1 MLTFNNREREIYLI
15 VFLILLASIYF
26 VFQNKFDA
34 KLLILFILMTELIKN
49 LFIKNYYLA
58 SSIKPALN
66 KNKNNNEIPILIISI
81 FFFFFLIL
89 EIVFLFFYLI
99 FFPNKNIIF
108 LIWTPIL
115 ILNGIILFFLNYYFE
130 KFTARLK
137 IIINVIFIFFILLDL
152 FHQNLKI
159 YIMLI
164 FLINVTEFF
173 VTCYL
178 LKKKIGFF
186 LNFYFFKDFR
196 TFFFIKKFIK
206 NTLKNDTGTG
216 LKLIIILVIFFFI
229 YCQLK

>member
-1 MLTFNNREREIYLI
+1 MLTFNNREKQIYLI
-15 VFLILLASIYF
+15 AFLILLTSIYL

-34 KLLILFILMTELIKN
+34 KLLILSIFMTELIKN
-49 LFIKNYYLA
+49 LFIKNYYLVSA
-58 SSIKPALN
+58 IKPALN
-66 KNKNNNEIPILIISI
+66 KNKNDNEIPIIIISI

-89 EIVFLFFYLI
+89 EIVFLFFYLF

-108 LIWTPIL
+108 LILTPIL
-115 ILNGIILFFLNYYFE
+115 ILNGILLFFLNYYFE
-130 KFTARLK
+130 KFTVRLK
-137 IIINVIFIFFILLDL
+137 IIINLIFTFFILLDM

-159 YIMLI
+159 YIMLM

-173 VTCYL
+173 VICYL

-206 NTLKNDTGTG
+206 NTLKNDIVTV
-216 LKLIIILVIFFFI
+216 LQLIIILIMYFLI
-229 YCQLK
+229 YYQLK